1 MADFDPKAFLAE
13 DTSFD
18 PKAFLGK
25 KEDKPIQQLSDKEIV
40 EKMKFW
46 KPENRAA
53 LMKEAERLGPVKS
66 DLLAAP
72 MRFALSVAKLPAGA
86 AKLAGYDKPAEIIK
100 QADLAAKEFSGPEE
114 GFLGSRGPIST
125 AASLGGD
132 IYGAAGIL
140 KGIGAAAK
148 PVAAAAPATAP
159 IISAVSKSP
168 VSQSVLGGAALG
180 ALGSETNAPL
190 DVLQSTAI
198 GAGAGGI
205 GHGIVAGAGRVL
217 SPKLERLKEIKA
229 KGFNVPEF
237 IKESSVGQFFGGV
250 PQKVEDFMTNIPFSG
265 AIANVERGAKSAAE
279 QGKNLKSQ
287 IDVQRNLASK
297 GLGEANTAAT
307 VQKAELL
314 KQQQLDLDERL
325 KQHVATLN
333 ANVDKKY
340 ADFSNNM
347 INRSLE
353 PIGEKLP
360 PGVRGTD
367 AVKYA
372 QDVRDAAYEK
382 AVPLIGDVTIGKE
395 QVNALKQ
402 IAKDYKRA
410 LGGKD
415 GDYYKN
421 FVGDIDDLLA
431 RVGPS
436 RVIEAN
442 EWHNVFKDLGEKAF
456 KNKGFGVKGTQAEYG
471 DALTKLK
478 SSWMD
483 IIENTPG
490 AEAIKQANKTH
501 SMLQVPETAAGYL
514 KTYTE
519 KGGEFDPKDFLRA
532 LKAEASRKKFSA
544 GEARLQDEAL
554 STFEQIA
561 KDKANVKTQEEAFKK
576 QLVGKKGE
584 QKSAM
589 KAENVTAA
597 QNLANQRAY
606 LEMIANRQQKPGI
619 SDLVEDIGYKPS
631 DQYAQK
637 RLGYTAAGLG
647 GGYYLSRL
655 LGITPEQ
662 QMLGAGALLG
672 GTNVLNSRPV
682 QSLIKQAA
690 VAERPE
696 IVKQAGQ
703 GLQNIAVP
711 SSLVGTKAVVDER
724 ALEKERRKGGALPVP
739 MAEGGLVQ
747 HYFLGGSVAPV
758 GGIMASLAQQLSQ
771 PLSQPTQSSGV
782 VSNVMGAAMDNYN
795 QSLNQPTQSSG
806 VIGGPIGAAGQP
818 TNPTNDVGAD
828 RTLNT
833 MNPTSPGP
841 GNPVT
846 TPNVSD
852 GDYMMT
858 TNVGA
863 GNPMV
868 QNNPVTNTNIGVGNP
883 MTQNNVMP
891 KIRQFSPQRTPFVPR
906 RTQNGGMPTYM
917 QNNQAYEA
925 QRQSR
930 NPFVAFPAVNKVL
943 PQGRV
948 TPRRGIPVARMA
960 EGGPVKKK

>member
-1 MADFDPKAFLAE
+1 M
-13 DTSFD
+13 
-18 PKAFLGK
+18 
-25 KEDKPIQQLSDKEIV
+25 
-40 EKMKFW
+40 
-46 KPENRAA
+46 
-53 LMKEAERLGPVKS
+53 
-66 DLLAAP
+66 
-72 MRFALSVAKLPAGA
+72 
-86 AKLAGYDKPAEIIK
+86 
-100 QADLAAKEFSGPEE
+100 
-114 GFLGSRGPIST
+114 
-125 AASLGGD
+125 
-132 IYGAAGIL
+132 
-140 KGIGAAAK
+140 AAA
-148 PVAAAAPATAP
+148 VPATAP
-159 IISAVSKSP
+159 VISAVSKSP

-190 DVLQSTAI
+190 DVLQSTLI
-198 GAGAGGI
+198 GGGAGGI

-297 GLGEANTAAT
+297 GLGEANTAAA
-307 VQKAELL
+307 VQRADLL

-340 ADFSNNM
+340 ADFSTNM

-353 PIGEKLP
+353 PIGVKLE
-360 PGVRGTD
+360 PGVKGTD
-367 AVKYA
+367 AIKFA
-372 QDVRDAAYEK
+372 QDKVDEAYTAAIPK
-382 AVPLIGDVTIGKE
+382 IGDVRIGKE
-395 QVNALKQ
+395 QVSALKQ

-415 GDYYKN
+415 GEYYNK
-421 FVGDIDDLLA
+421 FAGDVDDIIA
-431 RVGPS
+431 RAGDS
-436 RVIEAN
+436 KLISAN
-442 EWHNVFKDLGEKAF
+442 DWHNIFKDIGEKAF
-456 KNKGFGVKGTQAEYG
+456 TNKGFTVKGTQAEYG

-478 SSWMD
+478 NAWMD
-483 IIENTPG
+483 IIEGTPG
-490 AEAIKQANKTH
+490 ADLIKKAN
-501 SMLQVPETAAGYL
+501 SAYSSLQVPQTAAGYL

-544 GEARLQDEAL
+544 GEARLQNEAL
-554 STFEQIA
+554 NMFEQMA

-619 SDLVEDIGYKPS
+619 SDLVENIGYKPS

-696 IVKQAGQ
+696 IVKQVGQ

-739 MAEGGLVQ
+739 MASGGPVQ
-747 HYFLGGSVAPV
+747 HFWGG
-758 GGIMASLAQQLSQ
+758 G
-771 PLSQPTQSSGV
+771 GV
-782 VSNVMGAAMDNYN
+782 VSLAGIRNLSTPVQATQQDSGTMGGLIGLADQSVNAAPAQNYG
-795 QSLNQPTQSSG
+795 T
-806 VIGGPIGAAGQP
+806 VGGPMEVAGQP
-818 TNPTNDVGAD
+818 TNPVNDVGTD

-833 MNPTSPGP
+833 MNPTSFGP
-841 GNPVT
+841 GNPVA

-868 QNNPVTNTNIGVGNP
+868 QNNPVTTTNVGVGNP

-891 KIRQFSPQRTPFVPR
+891 KIRQFSPQRTPFIPR
-906 RTQNGGMPTYM
+906 RTQNGGMPAYL

-930 NPFVAFPAVNKVL
+930 NPFVAFPGANQVL